1 MGWDGMGWKR
11 WGKAGGGWR
20 SDRSSHHSREGR
32 GYGAS
37 LGGFGA
43 DGWLRYQSI
52 AYLNRAVRSGVLEM
66 VHRTTGVAAPDELV
80 DDSVACTKY
89 NTYLPGAV
97 LKLVGSFQLVELWWR
112 CAETNDDRGSSWA
125 ATHGDDSSSSWAW
138 ASERDLERE
147 NDSGAT
153 SAGQARCRGCGHFH
167 PLAYGR
173 AGAELDTAGGGWPGK
188 PVGSKPPGS
197 SPSVCRRSLITD
209 RGRTWKR
216 PSSQHPL
223 DGTGQQW
230 GLPT

>member
-1 MGWDGMGWKR
+1 MR
-11 WGKAGGGWR
+11 R
-20 SDRSSHHSREGR
+20 
-32 GYGAS
+32 
-37 LGGFGA
+37 
-43 DGWLRYQSI
+43 
-52 AYLNRAVRSGVLEM
+52 
-66 VHRTTGVAAPDELV
+66 
-80 DDSVACTKY
+80 
-89 NTYLPGAV
+89 
-97 LKLVGSFQLVELWWR
+97 
-112 CAETNDDRGSSWA
+112 
-125 ATHGDDSSSSWAW
+125 
-138 ASERDLERE
+138 
-147 NDSGAT
+147 
-153 SAGQARCRGCGHFH
+153 FH

>member
-1 MGWDGMGWKR
+1 MWVTERFAVGCWEEGGRKDRVRWPSSSKRLAVTTARVRPARLAQIGGTMWMGWDGMGWKR

-20 SDRSSHHSREGR
+20 SDRSSHRTREGR

-97 LKLVGSFQLVELWWR
+97 LKLVGSFQLVEVWWR

-125 ATHGDDSSSSWAW
+125 ATAATAPVAGPGP
-138 ASERDLERE
+138 ASE
-147 NDSGAT
+147 T
-153 SAGQARCRGCGHFH
+153 
-167 PLAYGR
+167 
-173 AGAELDTAGGGWPGK
+173 
-188 PVGSKPPGS
+188 
-197 SPSVCRRSLITD
+197 
-209 RGRTWKR
+209 
-216 PSSQHPL
+216 
-223 DGTGQQW
+223 
-230 GLPT
+230 